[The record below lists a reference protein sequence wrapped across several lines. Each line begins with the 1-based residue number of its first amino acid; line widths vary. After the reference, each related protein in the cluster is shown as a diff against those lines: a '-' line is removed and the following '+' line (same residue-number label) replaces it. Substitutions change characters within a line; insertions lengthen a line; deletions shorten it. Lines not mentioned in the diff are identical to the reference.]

1 MPPPSL
7 TTHLPPSHPAHR
19 QRPKSPNRVLAEAE
33 AQWLFTDAELANT
46 PSIQDGMSAHEERE
60 TRSKGVNFI
69 VQVGIMLKLPQ
80 LTLSTAA
87 VFFQRFLMRA
97 SLKKERAGIPKLH
110 HYQSAATALFLAT
123 KVEESCR
130 KPKEMILAFCRV
142 AQKNPNLVI
151 DEQSKDWWRWRDC
164 ILHNE
169 DVLLET
175 LCFDL
180 TLESPHRQLFE
191 MLKWYGVEHNKR
203 LRNAAWAFVTDSN
216 NTQLCLLCT
225 SRTIAVAGL
234 YAACRYCD
242 VALPDDAKRRPWW
255 ETQHV
260 RLKEILRATQYMCAN
275 FEHAANK
282 LNGAATADKPSGGS
296 SDGGGE
302 RSIYVDLAT
311 PAGLDGAADGG
322 GWDSTRLRHEDV
334 PPHDRGN
341 RNGGGASPAFV
352 PPPTGGS
359 ERRHSNAS
367 SAAGA
372 KRDRAEE
379 EGHAT
384 TNGQPTGR
392 VNGVSRDGKEN
403 KRPRLEGGREQRDDD
418 GGGDDAASGEDE
430 HGTNDLKAEE
440 ERLRVRDGDAQ
451 AEADVAAAGQPL
463 ADDGEVS
470 EEGEVEE

>member
-1 MPPPSL
+1 MPPPSN
-7 TTHLPPSHPAHR
+7 TAHLHSSHPAQR
-19 QRPKSPNRVLAEAE
+19 QRPKSPNRVLAESE
-33 AQWLFTDAELANT
+33 AQWLFTDTELANT

-87 VFFQRFLMRA
+87 IFFQRFLMRA
-97 SLKKERAGIPKLH
+97 SLKKERNGIPKLH

-142 AQKNPNLVI
+142 AQKNPNLLI

-180 TLESPHRQLFE
+180 TVESPHRQLFE

-255 ETQHV
+255 DTQHV
-260 RLKEILRATQYMCAN
+260 RLKEVLRATQYMCAN
-275 FEHAANK
+275 FEQAANK
-282 LNGAATADKPSGGS
+282 LNGLSADRTAGGS
-296 SDGGGE
+296 EEGGGE
-302 RSIYVDLAT
+302 RSIYVGLAT
-311 PAGLDGAADGG
+311 PAMDGAADASA
-322 GWDSTRLRHEDV
+322 GWDSTRLRLQEQDAQQQQSQQ
-334 PPHDRGN
+334 DGMLN
-341 RNGGGASPAFV
+341 GGASSPGFV
-352 PPPTGGS
+352 PPSTM
-359 ERRHSNAS
+359 AS
-367 SAAGA
+367 SEGRMSNDSSVGM
-372 KRDRAEE
+372 KREREE
-379 EGHAT
+379 TGEA
-384 TNGQPTGR
+384 NGKT
-392 VNGVSRDGKEN
+392 VAVDGMEEDSKDH
-403 KRPRLEGGREQRDDD
+403 KRPRLQEAGEKKDNRTV
-418 GGGDDAASGEDE
+418 DANANGAELPSAEDS
-430 HGTNDLKAEE
+430 HGVNDEKIEE
-440 ERLRVRDGDAQ
+440 ERLRVQDGNRRAR
-451 AEADVAAAGQPL
+451 ADVAEN
-463 ADDGEVS
+463 GEGS